1 MNENNLD
8 SELVEQL
15 NFELAEDEL
24 NTRML
29 IELDPDTNPYKMSLL
44 ESFRKIQD
52 PFGIEIIGQTGGAN
66 FDEQQIDQ
74 PDEPFFDFEKN
85 PAEPS

>member
-52 PFGIEIIGQTGGAN
+52 PFGIEIIG
-66 FDEQQIDQ
+66 
-74 PDEPFFDFEKN
+74 
-85 PAEPS
+85 